1 LWSGRNAKRHGR
13 KVWEPGVA
21 ARYISKLL
29 EEMAMLKVPTK
40 PAQPRLAVKWKKPDA
55 GWLKVNTDAAFD
67 AESGTGSGGVTIRDE
82 QGLVIAGA
90 AHWFDPGTHYRGD
103 GGKGGS

>member
-1 LWSGRNAKRHGR
+1 
-13 KVWEPGVA
+13 
-21 ARYISKLL
+21 
-29 EEMAMLKVPTK
+29 
-40 PAQPRLAVKWKKPDA
+40 
-55 GWLKVNTDAAFD
+55 VNTDAAFD

-90 AHWFDPGTHYRGD
+90 AHWFDPGTHYQGD